1 MRTKKA
7 RWSVRPSY
15 LALLIAIVTLA
26 LLFAAVAM
34 SVTPEQYDFKVGEV
48 SYVTITA
55 TKNVVDETEKKRMI
69 DEAERKVPLSY
80 NNDATVMPVVM
91 NDLTALTSTIDGLPA
106 LRTLGNTK
114 ADTAT
119 DEMLRSART
128 MLPSDLALTDDQVR
142 LLVEA
147 DSSMLSQLS
156 TDALLL
162 MRETLS
168 GGLLEGQEQEA
179 LSKMKRDLSNDGYP
193 DPLVAVY
200 GVVMRHCMHPN
211 VLLDT
216 EKIEEERARARDE
229 IEANPPMY
237 LKGQA
242 IVRANNVV
250 TASNIELLNSLNML
264 KDRGVGMKLYIG
276 LAIVLLL
283 LGLMMA
289 LYLRTFERSI
299 WNDPRKIALIA
310 IICLLV
316 VGMSLASRLIS
327 PHLMPV
333 VLGAMLTTLLLKSRL
348 ALMVNLVLSVIAGLL
363 ASSDGG
369 MFTTP
374 MFSVML
380 ASFISGS
387 CCVVVIRNRRQRVSV
402 LVAGLMVGVINALV
416 TIGVVLID
424 GTETIVNNMM
434 SWAVQSAASGLW
446 SAVLCIG
453 FQLVLELLFNLDT
466 NVKLAE
472 LSNPN
477 QPLLRRLMLEA
488 PGTYHHSMVVANLA
502 EAAANAVG
510 ANGMLARV
518 GSYYHDIG
526 KLKRPIYFKENQIHD
541 NPHDRTDP
549 RVSTAILTAHP
560 RDGVEMAQ
568 KARIPYAIQE
578 IIQQHH
584 GDTPV
589 LFFYD
594 KAVKQGGDVDIAD
607 FRYDGPRPQKSEAA
621 IVMLADTVEAAVR
634 AMGESS
640 TDKIAQTIQ
649 RLVRSKMEDGQLDQC
664 NLTFRD
670 LNLICEAFMQVLNGI
685 YHERIEYPTVDIPV
699 RNRLEEQSVGET
711 KQEPSESPAEAKL
724 EEAPSA
730 EEHEKSKIVLPPATK
745 PEEAPS
751 AEEHEK
757 PKIVLPP
764 EQTPE
769 PLTVDPNMLHE
780 LPTADGEQEQEDE
793 S

>member
-211 VLLDT
+211 VLLD
-216 EKIEEERARARDE
+216 
-229 IEANPPMY
+229 
-237 LKGQA
+237 
-242 IVRANNVV
+242 
-250 TASNIELLNSLNML
+250 SLNML